1 MKRIL
6 LLSLIFSALSFFSA
20 KAQNNVGIG
29 TTSPAASA
37 LLDLTATDKGLLIP
51 RVTLVAAANGTTPV
65 AAPAT
70 GLLVFNTGGAMTSGF
85 YYWDGSQWV
94 QVGAASA
101 PTCVTLD
108 GAYDCG
114 GSGAGRSVTVDA
126 GRIEFTIP
134 SGATNNEG
142 LYIVSNK
149 GTSGVPTACS
159 WLVQNQWGV
168 GLQVDNNLGAN
179 EYSAVQGA
187 TYTSQSSTTYF
198 PAGIAGYASGTGKA
212 VGVWAQYDG
221 SNTGGAGLYAKSS
234 GNNFGAR
241 MVGDVYPGAYIQT
254 NSASSQAFQAASA
267 SASFTNPCGLL
278 VGSVQFD
285 ISSNATCQSVIFNNL
300 AGEPTLA
307 PEVADYGMVGTA
319 GMYWYQGYAEAWNAL
334 SRPELKR
341 NITQIDENI
350 SALIMNDIKNINP
363 VFYKFNDE
371 KDQLHQGSENK
382 TRYNMHLGL
391 LITNAPD
398 YIQDNTFNAIDIYAL
413 STLSLMGTK
422 INTEQ
427 IEQVTNNVNTLSKN
441 ASISDFGFQSS
452 GESKEIR
459 VDYSTDFCNQLPAG
473 YIPVVN
479 ITPASPDAEYYIKSQ
494 DSKGF
499 VVVSNKTRFDFNWIA
514 MAKIKI
520 NEIEQPDAS
529 NVNDIDAEFM
539 SQIRVSQDKKAQ
551 MKSWGLKP
559 QQQPMQLLGPTDTK
573 ETNTRN

>member
-1 MKRIL
+1 MKRIFIL
-6 LLSLIFSALSFFSA
+6 CLIFSALSFFSA

-51 RVTLVAAANGTTPV
+51 RVALLAATNGTTPV
-65 AAPAT
+65 ASPAT
-70 GLLVFNTGGAMTSGF
+70 GLLVFNTGGAMPAGF
-85 YYWDGSQWV
+85 YYWDGTQWV

-101 PTCVTLD
+101 STCVTLD
-108 GAYDCG
+108 EAYDCG
-114 GSGAGRSVTVDA
+114 GSGLGRNITVDA
-126 GRIEFTIP
+126 GRVEYNIP

-149 GTSGVPTACS
+149 GTSATPTACT

-168 GLQVDNNLGAN
+168 GLQVDNNLSAN
-179 EYSAVQGA
+179 EYSAIQG
-187 TYTSQSSTTYF
+187 TTFTGQTSTSFF
-198 PAGIAGYASGTGKA
+198 PAGIAGYASGSGKG
-212 VGVWAQYDG
+212 VGVWAEYDG
-221 SNTGGAGLYAKSS
+221 TNSGGAGLYAKSS
-234 GNNFGAR
+234 GNNFAAR
-241 MVGDVYPGAYIQT
+241 MVGNAYPGAFIQT
-254 NSASSQAFQAASA
+254 NSASAQAFQAASSGA
-267 SASFTNPCGLL
+267 SYTNPCALM

-285 ISSNATCQSVIFNNL
+285 ISSNTTCQSVIFNNL

-307 PEVADYGMVGTA
+307 PEVADYGMLGTA
-319 GMYWYQGYAEAWNAL
+319 GMYWFQGYAEAWNAL

-350 SALIMNDIKNINP
+350 SALILNDIKSINP
-363 VFYKFNDE
+363 VFYKFNNE
-371 KDQLHQGSENK
+371 KDQFIEGSENK

-459 VDYSTDFCNQLPAG
+459 INYSADFYNQLPAG

-514 MAKIKI
+514 MAKIEIK
-520 NEIEQPDAS
+520 EIEQPNAS
-529 NVNDIDAEFM
+529 NVNNIDAEFM
-539 SQIRVSQDKKAQ
+539 SQIRVAHDKKEQ
-551 MKSWGLKP
+551 MKAWGLKP
-559 QQQPMQLLGPTDTK
+559 QQQPMQLLGPSDAK

>member
-179 EYSAVQGA
+179 EYSAVQGT